1 MVDGGIEQFENDCDA
16 RLFGDRGDALQAFND
31 IFGQLAAGDARDEI
45 AGEGDDVLAVE
56 AFGDFDVLREV
67 RDHFVMLRRIRE
79 IADATGEACD
89 GDVVLFGGFR
99 DGVDILVAGAPEF
112 GGVVTAIRHGGDTVD
127 ERQFRE
133 E

>member
-1 MVDGGIEQFENDCDA
+1 MIDGGIEQFENDCDA
-16 RLFGDRGDALQAFND
+16 RFFGDWRDALQTFDN
-31 IFGQLAAGDARDEI
+31 IPGQLAACDARDEI
-45 AGEGDDVLAVE
+45 AGKGDDVLAVE
-56 AFGDFDVLREV
+56 AFGDFDVFREV

-79 IADATGEACD
+79 ISNAAGEARD

-99 DGVDILVAGAPEF
+99 DGVNVFVAGAPEF
-112 GGVVTAIRHGGDTVD
+112 GGIVTAIRHSGDTVG